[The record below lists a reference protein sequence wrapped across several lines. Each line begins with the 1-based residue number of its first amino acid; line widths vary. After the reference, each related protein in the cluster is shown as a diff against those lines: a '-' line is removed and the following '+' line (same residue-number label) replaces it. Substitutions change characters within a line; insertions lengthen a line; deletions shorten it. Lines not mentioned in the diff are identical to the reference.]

1 MDSDR
6 ILVMRAGQAAEFGA
20 PRELLGDPGGLLSEL
35 VRATDAE
42 TRAQLVEM
50 AAAAAEDKEEGAQH

>member
-1 MDSDR
+1 M
-6 ILVMRAGQAAEFGA
+6 MRAGRAAEFGA
-20 PRELLGDPGGLLSEL
+20 PRELLRDPGGLLSEL

-50 AAAAAEDKEEGAQH
+50 AAAAAADEEEAAQH